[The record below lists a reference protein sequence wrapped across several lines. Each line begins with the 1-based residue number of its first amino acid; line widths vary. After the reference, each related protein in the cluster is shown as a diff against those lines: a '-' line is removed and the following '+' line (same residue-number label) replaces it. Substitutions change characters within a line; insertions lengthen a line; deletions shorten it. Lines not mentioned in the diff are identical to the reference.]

1 MLKPPSTASRHFKTA
16 GTPGAQVLRKEQAM
30 AWERKLMRTVRVRNV
45 NKSGTLA
52 RLLASIANL
61 GASVGSIEMLTETA
75 QAVVRDIT
83 VYADDEE
90 HMDHVIETMRVNE
103 GTRVLEVRDEVLR
116 VHQKGKIAIRS
127 RFPIDSTATLR
138 RVYTPGVAE
147 VCLKIADDPELAWLY
162 TSISHFVAIV
172 TDGSAVLGLGDIGAL
187 ASMPV
192 MEGKAMLME
201 TLVGLS
207 GMPILLNTRDP
218 EQIIQAVANIAPTF
232 AAIQLEDISAPRCF
246 EVEERLQAMLDIPVF
261 HDNQHGTAVV
271 STAAL
276 QVMASRA
283 RVDIGKAVI
292 GQVGLGAAGNAI
304 AKMLM
309 RLTGNPVL
317 GIDLNETCMERFEH
331 DGGRRSS
338 LAEIM
343 SECQIVIATTGVP
356 NLIPPEMIRKGQ
368 IILALSHP
376 KPEID
381 PEEAMQR
388 GAIFSADGKSVNNIL
403 GFPGIFRGAV
413 DSRAPRITHEMLV
426 AAVDVLVRETPSEEL
441 MPNPLDKRVHRQVA
455 RAVAETAMRQGIAR
469 AEYVSYVEE

>member
-1 MLKPPSTASRHFKTA
+1 
-16 GTPGAQVLRKEQAM
+16 M
-30 AWERKLMRTVRVRNV
+30 AWERKLMRTVRVRNIQ
-45 NKSGTLA
+45 KPGTLA
-52 RLLASIANL
+52 RLLASIADM

-75 QAVVRDIT
+75 QSIVRDIT

-103 GTRVLEVRDEVLR
+103 GTRVLEVRDEVLQ

-127 RFPIDSTATLR
+127 RFPVDSTAMLR

-162 TSISHFVAIV
+162 TSISHLVAIV
-172 TDGSAVLGLGDIGAL
+172 TDGSAVLGLGDIGPL

-207 GMPILLNTRDP
+207 GMPILLNTKNPD
-218 EQIIQAVANIAPTF
+218 EMVQAVAAIAPTF

-246 EVEERLQAMLDIPVF
+246 EVEERLQAMLDIPVM
-261 HDNQHGTAVV
+261 HDDQHGTAVV

-276 QVMASRA
+276 KVITKRA
-283 RVDIGKAVI
+283 DVDMDKAVI
-292 GQVGLGAAGNAI
+292 GHIGLGAAGNAI
-304 AKMLM
+304 AKMMM

-317 GIDLNETCMERFEH
+317 GIDLNEACMERFER
-331 DGGRRSS
+331 DGGKRSS
-338 LAEIM
+338 LQEIM
-343 SECQIVIATTGVP
+343 SECQIVIATTGTP
-356 NLIPPEMIRKGQ
+356 NLIKPEMIHKGQ
-368 IILALSHP
+368 VILALSNP

-381 PEEAMQR
+381 AGEAMER
-388 GAIFSADGKSVNNIL
+388 GAIFAADGKSVNNIL

-413 DSRAPRITHEMLV
+413 DSRAPRITDEMLI
-426 AAVDVLVRETPSEEL
+426 AAVDVLVRETPSGEL
-441 MPNPLDKRVHRQVA
+441 MPNPLDKNVHRAVA
-455 RAVAETAMRQGIAR
+455 RAVAETAIRQGIAR
-469 AEYVSYVEE
+469 AEYVPYVEE

>member
-1 MLKPPSTASRHFKTA
+1 
-16 GTPGAQVLRKEQAM
+16 M

-52 RLLASIANL
+52 RLLASIADL
-61 GASVGSIEMLTETA
+61 GASVGTIEMLTETA
-75 QAVVRDIT
+75 QSVVRDIT

-103 GTRVLEVRDEVLR
+103 GTRVLEVRDDVLQ

-127 RFPIDSTATLR
+127 RFPIDSTAMLR

-172 TDGSAVLGLGDIGAL
+172 TDGSAVLGLGDIGPL

-207 GMPILLNTRDP
+207 GMPILLNTKDP
-218 EQIIQAVANIAPTF
+218 DQIVQAVAAIAQTF

-246 EVEERLQAMLDIPVF
+246 EVEERLQAMLDIPVM
-261 HDNQHGTAVV
+261 HDDQHGTAVV
-271 STAAL
+271 SAAAL
-276 QVMASRA
+276 KVIAKRA
-283 RVDIGKAVI
+283 HVDINKAVI
-292 GQVGLGAAGNAI
+292 GQIGLGAAGNAI
-304 AKMLM
+304 AKMMM

-317 GIDLNETCMERFEH
+317 GTDMNDTCLERFQR
-331 DGGRRSS
+331 DGGKRSS
-338 LAEIM
+338 LQDIM
-343 SECQIVIATTGVP
+343 SECEIVIATTGSP
-356 NLIPPEMIRKGQ
+356 NLIKPEMIHKGQ
-368 IILALSHP
+368 IILALSNP

-381 PEEAMQR
+381 AGEAMER
-388 GAIFSADGKSVNNIL
+388 GAIFAADGKSVNNIL

-413 DSRAPRITHEMLV
+413 DSRAPRITDEMLI
-426 AAVDVLVRETPSEEL
+426 AAVDVLVRETPSGEL
-441 MPNPLDKRVHRQVA
+441 MPNPLDKNVHRAVA
-455 RAVAETAMRQGIAR
+455 RAVAETAIRQGIAR
-469 AEYVSYVEE
+469 AEYVPYVEE

>member
-1 MLKPPSTASRHFKTA
+1 
-16 GTPGAQVLRKEQAM
+16 M
-30 AWERKLMRTVRVRNV
+30 AWERKLMRTVRVRNLQ
-45 NKSGTLA
+45 KSGTLA
-52 RLLASIANL
+52 RLLASIADM

-103 GTRVLEVRDEVLR
+103 GTRVLEVRDDVLQ

-127 RFPIDSTATLR
+127 RFPVDSTAMLR

-162 TSISHFVAIV
+162 TSISHLVAIV
-172 TDGSAVLGLGDIGAL
+172 TDGSAVLGLGDIGPR

-207 GMPILLNTRDP
+207 GMPILLNTKDP
-218 EQIIQAVANIAPTF
+218 EQIIQAVATIAPTF

-246 EVEERLQAMLDIPVF
+246 EVEERLQAMLDIPVM
-261 HDNQHGTAVV
+261 HDDQHGTAVV
-271 STAAL
+271 SIAAL
-276 QVMASRA
+276 KVIAKRA
-283 RVDIGKAVI
+283 NVDIEKAVI
-292 GQVGLGAAGNAI
+292 GQIGLGAAGNAI

-317 GIDLNETCMERFEH
+317 GADLNETCLARFER
-331 DGGRRSS
+331 DGGKRST
-338 LAEIM
+338 LQEIM
-343 SECQIVIATTGVP
+343 SECQVVIATTGVP
-356 NLIPPEMIRKGQ
+356 NLIKPDMIHRGQ
-368 IILALSHP
+368 IILALSNP
-376 KPEID
+376 RPEID
-381 PEEAMQR
+381 PQEAVER
-388 GAIFSADGKSVNNIL
+388 GAIFSADGKSVNNVL

-413 DSRAPRITHEMLV
+413 DARAPRITYEMLI
-426 AAVDVLVRETPSEEL
+426 AAMEVLVHQTPSGEL
-441 MPNPLDKRVHRQVA
+441 MPNPLDKKVHREVA
-455 RAVAETAMRQGIAR
+455 RAVAETAIRQGIAR
-469 AEYVSYVEE
+469 AEYVPYVEEGR